1 MTSSTSD
8 TSEDEYER
16 KKKSEEEENKSE
28 FDLLDEQMVASIQQF
43 QIDDVAGN
51 SLKPIRYESMVFL
64 DQSQWY
70 QISNL
75 NYYLFKSKTMG

>member
-1 MTSSTSD
+1 MSSSSD
-8 TSEDEYER
+8 SSEDEYER
-16 KKKSEEEENKSE
+16 KEKSEEEENYSE
-28 FDLLDEQMVASIQQF
+28 FDLLDEQVASIQQF

-75 NYYLFKSKTMG
+75 NYHLFKSKTMVK

>member
-1 MTSSTSD
+1 MSSSSD

-16 KKKSEEEENKSE
+16 KEKSEEKENYSE